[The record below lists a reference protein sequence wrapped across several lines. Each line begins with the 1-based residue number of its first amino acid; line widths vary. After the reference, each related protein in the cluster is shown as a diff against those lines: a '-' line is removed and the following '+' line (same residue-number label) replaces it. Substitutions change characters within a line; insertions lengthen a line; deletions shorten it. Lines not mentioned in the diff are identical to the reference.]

1 MRVTDTYQLYY
12 TADDL
17 PQHVLKQVEGIRH
30 KALAAYT
37 ADNVKL
43 AEWLLDLIEYQS
55 KDLIRKQTSLGTISN
70 KAATM
75 LGNYFKHIHNACR
88 EVIEQRFAK
97 PVLSDEEAGELF
109 FREMIADY
117 LDKAADGARI
127 PSNATRTFTGSAGA
141 LRIDIDREIRQ
152 QAAKV
157 PDGLTL
163 QSLLGSKW

>member
-1 MRVTDTYQLYY
+1 MRLVDTYQLVY

-17 PQHVLKQVEGIRH
+17 PQHVLKQVQGIRH

-70 KAATM
+70 NSATM
-75 LGNYFKHIHNACR
+75 LGNYFKHIHAACQ
-88 EVIEQRFAK
+88 EVIEQRFNK

-109 FREMIADY
+109 FREMVADY

-127 PSNATRTFTGSAGA
+127 PANEVRTFTGSTGA
-141 LRIDIDREIRQ
+141 LRIDIDRQIRE

-163 QSLLGSKW
+163 QALLASKW